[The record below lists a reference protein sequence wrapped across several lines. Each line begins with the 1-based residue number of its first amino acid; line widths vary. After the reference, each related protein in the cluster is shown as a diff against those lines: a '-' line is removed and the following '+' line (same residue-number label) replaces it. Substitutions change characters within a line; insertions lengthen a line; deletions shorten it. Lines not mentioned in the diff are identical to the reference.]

1 LDAKF
6 STSFTQLKPTTRS
19 VTLGLPETLLAR
31 LKNAANQRDVPYQSL
46 IKIWLAEKLDESEV
60 RRVPIHRPRVQ
71 PSIAVFTHPAT
82 LRAALLDRDRGRSSL
97 IGPLPHHPACGSAP
111 GGWNR

>member
-1 LDAKF
+1 
-6 STSFTQLKPTTRS
+6 LKPTTRS
-19 VTLGLPETLLAR
+19 VTLRLPETLLAR

-82 LRAALLDRDRGRSSL
+82 LRAALLEKTNPPQGRVCLEDRRFT
-97 IGPLPHHPACGSAP
+97 AAYAA
-111 GGWNR
+111 